1 MTLVNPL
8 PVLRAT
14 AMLDFQVESPIQNSP
29 YTEPQRHWR
38 IVPGETPQLLDG
50 RRHAHYFWRKP
61 GGADEDSEDVGTEIP
76 LIMVNRIRERV
87 RQWRAEGCPGA
98 TRLSLEL
105 MDWWQR
111 EGRAQRLFYAQLEAA
126 ITVIF
131 MTEARADYRQG
142 IDIRPDAP
150 TERQAAE
157 GIKPLARWACKM
169 ATGTGKT
176 TVMAMLAAW
185 TILNKVASGGR
196 DARYADFVLVVC
208 PNVTIRSR
216 LGELDPGRGEA
227 SLYRTRDI
235 VPPHLMTLLAQGRV
249 LVRNWHAF
257 ELQDD
262 SRVGGNSARVVRR
275 GRMLRERRKVRIAEK
290 STTARGARYMT
301 LEAYRKAQLLQL
313 IEVVGEQRN
322 AQGVPEQAEVIETRW
337 VESDARWL
345 RRVLED
351 GARKRNIMVFNDE
364 AHHAYRLGEPD
375 ADEDTD
381 DDGLDAYYREA
392 TVWVEGLDRINR
404 LLGIGRVLDFSA
416 TPYYLGRVGNNANRP
431 FPWVVSD
438 FGLMEAIE
446 SGLTKIPQFAA
457 RDLTGAPIP
466 GYFNIWRWILP
477 QLKTSE
483 RGGRKQ
489 AAKPEAILRYAF
501 TPLMMLGG
509 LWQRRAEA
517 WAAAGSERPP
527 VFIVVCKNIRLAR
540 LLFDWL
546 ALDQPPPGVPK
557 SGLTDF
563 LNTPERTNTIR
574 VDNAVAGEGDDG
586 TSQSDEDRWM
596 RFTLDTVGRRAWPTD
611 TLGRPLYPAGFAEL
625 AAKLGRPVHP
635 PGRDV
640 RAIIS
645 VGMLTEGWDCNT
657 VTHIVGL
664 RPFMSQLLCEQVVGR
679 GLRRASYEAD
689 AQDRLPEEIA
699 QIFGVPFQVVPFKA
713 QTGAP
718 PPQVRT
724 WRVRAL
730 PERATLEIRF
740 PRVDGYVVQGRRSL
754 TVDWNNMPAIVIDPT
769 RLPLTVEMK
778 AGLPAADGTP
788 LAGAPGRLQEV
799 TLAEYLAHNRV
810 QTQALRAAH
819 ELMREYARRT
829 GTDEALLRP
838 LLPRFMTLVQRFAE
852 RKVIAH
858 APARAS
864 HVFLPPHYTRMLELL
879 AEHLTVASTEDLKPR
894 LEPHRPWGST
904 ADVDYTTRR
913 EPMPVTRSHV
923 NFAVADSQWERIAAT
938 VLDSHP
944 SVDSFVKNAGLGF
957 AIPYTLRGSAH
968 DYVPDF
974 VVKQRGGKRHL
985 VVEIKGQ
992 PDEQSEAKRAAAQQ
1006 WCAAV
1011 SALGEHGEWRFMQ
1024 IDARAE
1030 IPAQLMAA
1038 LDRPG

>member
-1 MTLVNPL
+1 
-8 PVLRAT
+8 
-14 AMLDFQVESPIQNSP
+14 MLDFQVESPIQNSP
-29 YTEPQRHWR
+29 YKEPTKWWR
-38 IVPGETPQLLDG
+38 IVPGETPSLMEG
-50 RRHAHYFWRKP
+50 RRPAAYFWRKP
-61 GGADEDSEDVGTEIP
+61 GTGEEDSEDVGTEIT
-76 LIMVNRIRERV
+76 LLMVNRIRDRV

-98 TRLSLEL
+98 TRISLEL
-105 MDWWQR
+105 MAWWQR

-126 ITVIF
+126 TTVIF
-131 MTEARADYRQG
+131 LTEARADYLQG
-142 IDIRPDAP
+142 IDIRPDTP
-150 TERQAAE
+150 TERQAAD
-157 GIKPLARWACKM
+157 GVKPLARWACKM

-176 TVMAMLAAW
+176 TVMAMLGAW

-196 DARYADFVLVVC
+196 DARYSDFVLVVC

-227 SLYRTRDI
+227 SLYRSRDI

-262 SRVGGNSARVVRR
+262 SRVGGDKARVVRR
-275 GRMLRERRKVRIAEK
+275 GRVLRERRQVRIAEK

-301 LEAYRKAQLLQL
+301 LEAYRKAQLLGL
-313 IEVVGEQRN
+313 IEVVSEQRN
-322 AQGVPEQAEVIETRW
+322 AQGVPEQAEVVETRW
-337 VESDARWL
+337 VESDAKWL
-345 RRVLED
+345 RRVLDD

-375 ADEDTD
+375 ADEDD
-381 DDGLDAYYREA
+381 EDDGLDAFYREA

-404 LLGIGRVLDFSA
+404 LLGVGRVLDFSA

-477 QLKTSE
+477 QLKASE

-489 AAKPEAILRYAF
+489 AAKPEAILRHAF
-501 TPLMMLGG
+501 TPLVMLGG
-509 LWQRRAEA
+509 LWQQRAGE
-517 WAAAGSERPP
+517 WAAAGRDERPP
-527 VFIVVCKNIRLAR
+527 VFIVVCKNIRLSR
-540 LLFDWL
+540 LVFDWL
-546 ALDQPPPGVPK
+546 ALDNPPPGVPK
-557 SGLTDF
+557 AGLSGF
-563 LNTPERTNTIR
+563 LNTPERENTIR
-574 VDNAVAGEGDDG
+574 VDSAVE
-586 TSQSDEDRWM
+586 EDAWM
-596 RFTLDTVGRRAWPTD
+596 RFTLDTVGRRDWPRD
-611 TLGRPLYPAGFAEL
+611 TVGRPIYPEGFTEL
-625 AAKLGRPVHP
+625 ATKLKKPLHP

-679 GLRRASYEAD
+679 GLRRANYETDAD
-689 AQDRLPEEIA
+689 GKLPEEIA

-713 QTGAP
+713 VSGGQP

-730 PERATLEIRF
+730 PERAALEIRF
-740 PRVDGYVVQGRRSL
+740 PRVDGYVVKGKRSL
-754 TVDWNNMPAIVIDPT
+754 EVDWEQVPQIVIDPT
-769 RLPLTVEMK
+769 KLPLSVEMK

-788 LAGAPGRLQEV
+788 LVGAPGRVQEV
-799 TLAEYLAHNRV
+799 TLAEYRAHNRV

-829 GTDEALLRP
+829 DTDIALLRP
-838 LLPRFMTLVQRFAE
+838 LLPRFMALVETFIE
-852 RKVIAH
+852 RK
-858 APARAS
+858 AS
-864 HVFLPPHYTRMLELL
+864 ALPPAKESDVLLGDSYGRMQELL
-879 AEHLTVASTEDLKPR
+879 LEHLTVAGAQSVLPR
-894 LEPHRPWGST
+894 LEQHRPWGST

-913 EPMPVTRSHV
+913 EPMPVQRSHV
-923 NFAVADSQWERIAAT
+923 NFAVTDSQWERVAAT
-938 VLDSHP
+938 VLDTHP
-944 SVDSFVKNAGLGF
+944 MVESFVKNAGLGF
-957 AIPYTLRGSAH
+957 AIPYTLRGTAH

-974 VVKQRGGKRHL
+974 VVKLRDRNAHL
-985 VVEIKGQ
+985 IVEIKGQ
-992 PDEQSEAKRAAAQQ
+992 QDEQSEAKGRAAEQ

-1011 SALGEHGEWRFMQ
+1011 SASGDFGAWRFLQ
-1024 IDARAE
+1024 IDSRGE
-1030 IPAQLMAA
+1030 IPGQLASA
-1038 LDRPG
+1038 LVG